1 MPDKQQHESSENKK
15 PVLNT
20 KEWEL
25 IDIALYHS
33 MNDNAPVTLTL
44 YDPYKV
50 VLYKG
55 IVLQVDRQLK
65 RIKLR
70 WSDDDWDWVEMSEI
84 VAATY

>member
-1 MPDKQQHESSENKK
+1 MPGKQQEMRDLKK

-25 IDIALYHS
+25 IDLALYHS
-33 MNDNAPVTLTL
+33 MNDNAPVTLTMH
-44 YDPYKV
+44 DPHKEI
-50 VLYKG
+50 LYKG
-55 IVLQVDRQLK
+55 IVLQVDRQLM